1 MRLVKPKRKS
11 AAENVLP
18 LINVVFLLL
27 IFFMLAGALEKA
39 DLLDI
44 QPPETLGTDLPD
56 DTTAILLVDDDGT
69 LSFRDEIVR
78 RDEIVARLK
87 AWFVEHP
94 DGRLKLKA
102 DARSDAADVIA
113 LIEELRSAGLKE
125 LGLLATGAS

>member
-1 MRLVKPKRKS
+1 MQLVKPKRKS

-44 QPPETLGTDLPD
+44 EPPETLSTETPD
-56 DTTAILLVDDDGT
+56 DTTAMLLVDDDGT
-69 LSFRDEIVR
+69 LSFRDEIVPR
-78 RDEIVARLK
+78 AQIVARLQ
-87 AWFVEHP
+87 AYFAEHP

-102 DARSDAADVIA
+102 DAGSDAADVIA
-113 LIEELRSAGLKE
+113 LIEELRAVGLKE

>member
-1 MRLVKPKRKS
+1 MQLVKPKRKS

-44 QPPETLGTDLPD
+44 EPPETLSTDQPD
-56 DTTAILLVDDDGT
+56 DTTAILLIDDAGT
-69 LSFRDEIVR
+69 LSFRDEIVPR
-78 RDEIVARLK
+78 GEIVARLQ
-87 AWFVEHP
+87 AFFAEHP

-102 DARSDAADVIA
+102 DAAADAASVIA
-113 LIEELRSAGLKE
+113 LIEELRAVGLKE

>member
-39 DLLDI
+39 DMLNID
-44 QPPETLGTDLPD
+44 PPETLATELPD
-56 DTTAILLVDDDGT
+56 DTTAILLVDEQGA
-69 LSFRDEIVR
+69 LSFRDEIVG
-78 RDEIVARLK
+78 RDQIVARLT
-87 AWFVEHP
+87 AWFAEHP

-102 DARSDAADVIA
+102 DAKSDAAEVIA
-113 LIEELRSAGLKE
+113 LIEELRAVGLKE

>member
-44 QPPETLGTDLPD
+44 QPPETLGTELPD

-69 LSFRDEIVR
+69 LSFREEIVR
-78 RDEIVARLK
+78 RDQIVARLQTYF
-87 AWFVEHP
+87 AEHP

-102 DARSDAADVIA
+102 DAQSDAAEVIA
-113 LIEELRSAGLKE
+113 LIDELRAVGLKE

>member
-1 MRLVKPKRKS
+1 MRLIKQKRTS

-44 QPPETLGTDLPD
+44 EPPETVSNGRPD
-56 DTTAILLVDDDGT
+56 DGEAILLVASDGT
-69 LSFRDEIVR
+69 LSFEDEFLPRDRV
-78 RDEIVARLK
+78 VARLQ
-87 AWFVEHP
+87 AYFAAHP
-94 DGRLKLKA
+94 DGRLKVKA
-102 DARSDAADVIA
+102 DAESDAAAVIA
-113 LIEELRSAGLKE
+113 LIDELRAVGLKE

>member
-1 MRLVKPKRKS
+1 MRLLKAKPKS

-44 QPPETLGTDLPD
+44 DPPETLGTELPD
-56 DTTAILLVDDDGT
+56 GTTAILLVDKDGT

-78 RDEIVARLK
+78 RDQIVARLT
-87 AWFVEHP
+87 AWFTEHP

-102 DARSDAADVIA
+102 DAKSDAADVIA
-113 LIEELRSAGLKE
+113 LIEELRAVGLKE

>member
-1 MRLVKPKRKS
+1 MRLVREKQKS
-11 AAENVLP
+11 AVENVLP

-44 QPPETLGTDLPD
+44 EPPETLATALPD
-56 DTTAILLVDDDGT
+56 DTTAMLLVDDDGT

-78 RDEIVARLK
+78 RDEIVPRLK
-87 AWFVEHP
+87 AYFAAHP

-102 DARSDAADVIA
+102 DAESDAADVIA
-113 LIEELRSAGLKE
+113 LIEELRAVGLKE

>member
-1 MRLVKPKRKS
+1 MRLVKPKKKS

-39 DLLDI
+39 ELLDI
-44 QPPETLGTDLPD
+44 TPPETANSGQPD
-56 DTTAILLVDDDGT
+56 DTTAILLIAADGR
-69 LSFRDEIVR
+69 LSFRDEILERAEV
-78 RDEIVARLK
+78 VGSLK
-87 AWFVEHP
+87 AYFAEHP

-102 DARSDAADVIA
+102 DAQSDAAMVIA
-113 LIEELRSAGLKE
+113 LIEELRAVGLKE

>member
-1 MRLVKPKRKS
+1 MRLVKPRKKP

-39 DLLDI
+39 ELLEI
-44 QPPETLGTDLPD
+44 TPPETASSGQPGD
-56 DTTAILLVDDDGT
+56 AMAVLLVAADGR
-69 LSFRDEIVR
+69 LSFENEILALA
-78 RDEIVARLK
+78 DIVGRLK
-87 AWFVEHP
+87 AYFAEHP

-102 DARSDAADVIA
+102 DAQSDAAMVIA
-113 LIEELRSAGLKE
+113 LIEELRAVGLKE